1 MSLVGYNPYGGKESD
16 MTQATEHTHRLDM
29 FADVLPY
36 AYTYKVTTITKRK
49 TNPSSKSW
57 LILRCNPSFPSSLQ
71 ATIIKD

>member
-16 MTQATEHTHRLDM
+16 IMTQATEHTHRLHM

-49 TNPSSKSW
+49 NKSIVQK
-57 LILRCNPSFPSSLQ
+57 LTYSPM
-71 ATIIKD
+71 